1 MDLETSL
8 SEIIAALLVP
18 LVGYLAVLLRRWRI
32 NDTVLRAVARGAGT
46 ALLAMRA
53 GHDEARAVEAGV
65 DYVVS
70 RVPDA
75 ARKAGVDGVA
85 LAEMV
90 RAEMGVL
97 SGRRG

>member
-8 SEIIAALLVP
+8 SEIVAALLVP
-18 LVGYLAVLLRRWRI
+18 VFGYLAVLLRRWRI

-53 GHDEARAVEAGV
+53 GRDEARAVEAGV
-65 DYVVS
+65 DYVLS

-75 ARKAGVDGVA
+75 ARKAGVDGDA

-90 RAEMGVL
+90 RAELGVL
-97 SGRRG
+97 AGKKG

>member
-1 MDLETSL
+1 MELETSL
-8 SEIIAALLVP
+8 AEIVAAVLVP
-18 LVGYLAVLLRRWRI
+18 IFGYMAVLLRRWRI

-53 GHDEARAVEAGV
+53 GHNEATAVEAGV

-90 RAEMGVL
+90 RAELGVL